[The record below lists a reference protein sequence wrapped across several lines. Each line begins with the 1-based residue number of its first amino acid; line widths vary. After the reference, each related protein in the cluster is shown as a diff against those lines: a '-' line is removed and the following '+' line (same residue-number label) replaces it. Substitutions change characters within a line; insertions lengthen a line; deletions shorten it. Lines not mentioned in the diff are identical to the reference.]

1 MLCGF
6 FFFLMIRRPPRS
18 TRTDTL
24 FPYTTLFRSQP
35 LGRRVAVAHEQVARV
50 AAEGVLAYRVAGG
63 LYAGG
68 DGGAAVVHE
77 PDRGAGTNEV
87 DAPLGSALGVVGPP
101 EGAWVGGVVPEVDAG
116 VELELAEVDEAGPLG
131 VGLAVEAQPGR
142 EQHERGDGPGF
153 EHHLI
158 AARLQLHRVAAGR
171 GLLRGDPARAGPVE
185 VGHAGGRGL
194 GAETGTGQGR
204 ARG

>member
-1 MLCGF
+1 
-6 FFFLMIRRPPRS
+6 MIRRPPKS

-24 FPYTTLFRSQP
+24 CPYTTLFRSRLVVEDAVVPEVAHEQATLDPGDQP

-116 VELELAEVDEAGPLG
+116 VELELAEVDEAGRLREEQRR
-131 VGLAVEAQPGR
+131 VGKDVVR
-142 EQHERGDGPGF
+142 
-153 EHHLI
+153 
-158 AARLQLHRVAAGR
+158 
-171 GLLRGDPARAGPVE
+171 
-185 VGHAGGRGL
+185 
-194 GAETGTGQGR
+194 TCS
-204 ARG
+204 